1 MAIRKN
7 QVRIAAFFAG
17 LGLLGLAA
25 CMDDARQARFIPSTT
40 PGYGLFFMDEGASA
54 KLAYGAP
61 NSDDVSLMMQC
72 AKGSRTVQVSDVARG
87 GLASTM
93 TLASEGRSSTL
104 KTAADAGDGTTL
116 VTASV
121 HSDAGPLK
129 GFRRTGRIDVTYAG
143 ANYGIVANP
152 AERVGVERFFTA
164 CERAV

>member
-40 PGYGLFFMDEGASA
+40 PGYGLFFMDEGAS
-54 KLAYGAP
+54 
-61 NSDDVSLMMQC
+61 
-72 AKGSRTVQVSDVARG
+72 
-87 GLASTM
+87 ASTM